1 MLELLIVIGIA
12 AIITST
18 VLGNYPEFSRRLAIE
33 REAQLVALA
42 LREAEERAIR
52 TKRTEA
58 VSEPFNPPYGVHF
71 DLGSGPT
78 DPKRK
83 QYILFADTDPG
94 GNTGYYDVGEEI
106 EIMTIGRSVRLKD
119 LCADEKQP
127 PLFTGD
133 CDIDSLSIT
142 FRRPAPLIQ
151 VQGVKGGPVMDLGEP
166 DFEIYVETEDMA
178 HTQEIVVWTT
188 GAISIEN

>member
-1 MLELLIVIGIA
+1 MRGFTVLEMLVVIGIA

-52 TKRTEA
+52 TKRA
-58 VSEPFNPPYGVHF
+58 LGSEPFEAPFGVHF
-71 DLGSGPT
+71 DLAN
-78 DPKRK
+78 PKE
-83 QYILFADTDPG
+83 YILFADTDPG
-94 GNTGYYDVGEEI
+94 GNTGFYDIGEEI
-106 EIMTIGRSVRLKD
+106 EVMKIGRSVRLKD
-119 LCADEKQP
+119 LCADEKQGNP
-127 PLFTGD
+127 D

-142 FRRPAPLIQ
+142 FKRPAPLIE
-151 VQGVKGGPVMDLGEP
+151 VQGVKGGPIVDLGEP
-166 DFEIYVETEDMA
+166 DFEIYVETEDYA

-188 GAISIEN
+188 GAISVEN